1 MARLAARTKLA
12 LVMVLLDSVLVCGAY
27 FLLVVLR
34 FDAAIPDPYWQSFD
48 YFLVLAAI
56 VHIPVNYSFGL
67 YSEMWRHASVNEAR
81 RVLAAGAVATIV
93 LALFTALDR
102 SRTPLSVP
110 LVGGLLATAGIGI
123 LRFQSRLF
131 ALRRR
136 SVDSA
141 PTRLV
146 VIGAGEG
153 AAKVVR
159 EMRRGTEYRP
169 VVVLDDDPR
178 KWGMSLLGC
187 QIVGPITRLPAVVER
202 YDVDS
207 ALLAIPS
214 AGASLVRRVESIAET
229 CELPLKV
236 LPSVTELLGAAPSV
250 RDVRDLEIAD
260 LLGRSEVRTD
270 LGRVRDLLTGRTVLV
285 TGAGGSIGSEIV
297 RQVSEFA
304 PERLVLL
311 DCDETHLHDAVAKVR
326 PGITIEVELVNI
338 RDRDRVIEVFDA
350 HRPDVVLHA
359 AALKHVPVLETN
371 AREAVR
377 TNVLG
382 TSAVVE
388 AAVRSGVMRFVN
400 ISTDKA
406 VNPSSVMGATK
417 WLGERLIMA
426 RAPQGSSWCCV
437 RFGNVLGSRGSVL
450 PTFERQIREGG
461 PVTVTDPRMTRFFMS
476 VQEAVQLVLQA
487 GAMSAGRNIYML
499 EMGEPIQIA
508 DFARKMIRLT
518 GRQPGRD
525 IEIVFTGVRPGEK
538 LAEEL
543 HTPAER
549 QQPTDH
555 PSITQLEPPPL
566 QTELMDSVI
575 DSLAHMVGSGVSDRD
590 LATFVLSFAT
600 SGSALDGTALH
611 GTALHGTAL
620 NGTALNGTALNGTA
634 LNGTALN
641 GTALNGTSLHGS
653 VLDGPP
659 GHGPGSDASPGGGS
673 ADGADPLNG
682 AWLSA
687 N

>member
-1 MARLAARTKLA
+1 MTPSLRMARLAARTKLA
-12 LVMVLLDSVLVCGAY
+12 LVMVLLDAVLVCGAY

-34 FDAAIPDPYWQSFD
+34 FDAAIPDQYWQGFNN
-48 YFLVLAAI
+48 FLVLAAI

-81 RVLAAGAVATIV
+81 RVLAAGAVATVV

-110 LVGGLLATAGIGI
+110 LVGGVLATGGIGV

-136 SVDSA
+136 SVGA
-141 PTRLV
+141 EPIRLV

-187 QIVGPITRLPAVVER
+187 QIVGPIPKLPDVVAR
-202 YDVDS
+202 YEVDS

-214 AGASLVRRVESIAET
+214 AGASLVRRVESIAEA

-236 LPSVTELLGAAPSV
+236 LPSVSELLGAAPSI

-270 LGRVRDLLTGRTVLV
+270 LGRVRDLLAGKTVLV

-304 PERLVLL
+304 PGELVLL
-311 DCDETHLHDAVAKVR
+311 DCDETHLHDAVAKIK
-326 PGITIEVELVNI
+326 PGVPFQVELVNI
-338 RDRDRVIEVFDA
+338 RDRDRVIEVFGA
-350 HRPDVVLHA
+350 HRPQVVLHA

-382 TSAVVE
+382 TNHVVD
-388 AAVRSGVMRFVN
+388 AAVSNGVVHFVN

-417 WLGERLIMA
+417 WLGERLILA
-426 RAPQGSSWCCV
+426 SAPQGSSWCCV
-437 RFGNVLGSRGSVL
+437 RFGNVLGSRGSVV

-461 PVTVTDPRMTRFFMS
+461 PVTVTHPEMTRFFMS

-487 GAMSAGRNIYML
+487 GAMSAGRSIYML

-508 DFARKMIRLT
+508 DFARKMVRLT
-518 GRQPGRD
+518 GQQPGRD
-525 IEIVFTGVRPGEK
+525 IEIVFTGMRPGEK

-543 HTPAER
+543 HTPTER
-549 QQPTDH
+549 QMLTDH
-555 PSITQLEPPPL
+555 PSITQLDPPPL
-566 QTELMDSVI
+566 RPAVVESAIET
-575 DSLAHMVGSGVSDRD
+575 LARMIGSGVSDD
-590 LATFVLSFAT
+590 ELGKLVLDFAIH
-600 SGSALDGTALH
+600 GSAI
-611 GTALHGTAL
+611 
-620 NGTALNGTALNGTA
+620 
-634 LNGTALN
+634 
-641 GTALNGTSLHGS
+641 
-653 VLDGPP
+653 
-659 GHGPGSDASPGGGS
+659 PGSAAADHQGANGVAAHPAGVAPSPALGPSRGLGGGGAAGEPGNGS
-673 ADGADPLNG
+673 APRLAGGSSRHQLRA
-682 AWLSA
+682 S
-687 N
+687 

>member
-1 MARLAARTKLA
+1 
-12 LVMVLLDSVLVCGAY
+12 
-27 FLLVVLR
+27 
-34 FDAAIPDPYWQSFD
+34 
-48 YFLVLAAI
+48 
-56 VHIPVNYSFGL
+56 
-67 YSEMWRHASVNEAR
+67 VNEAR
-81 RVLAAGAVATIV
+81 RVLAAGLVATVV
-93 LALFTALDR
+93 LTLFTALDR

-136 SVDSA
+136 SVDTKT
-141 PTRLV
+141 TRLV
-146 VIGAGEG
+146 VIGAGEA

-187 QIVGPITRLPAVVER
+187 QIAGPISDLPAVVGNHS
-202 YDVDS
+202 VDS
-207 ALLAIPS
+207 ALFAIPS
-214 AGASLVRRVESIAET
+214 AGAPLVRRVEALAET

-236 LPSVTELLGAAPSV
+236 LPSVNELLGAAPSI

-270 LGRVRDLLTGRTVLV
+270 LGRVSELLAGKTVLV
-285 TGAGGSIGSEIV
+285 TGAGGSIGSEVV
-297 RQVSEFA
+297 RQVSEFGPA
-304 PERLVLL
+304 HLVLL

-326 PGITIEVELVNI
+326 SGVPYQVELVNI
-338 RDRDRVIEVFDA
+338 RDHSRVIEVFDA

-359 AALKHVPVLETN
+359 AALKHVPVLEDN

-382 TSAVVE
+382 TRAVVD
-388 AAVRSGVMRFVN
+388 AAVRTGVTRFVN

-417 WLGERLIMA
+417 WLGERLILA
-426 RAPQGSSWCCV
+426 RTPRGASWCCV
-437 RFGNVLGSRGSVL
+437 RFGNVLGSRGSVV

-487 GAMSAGRNIYML
+487 GAMSSGRNIYML
-499 EMGEPIQIA
+499 EMGEPIRIA

-518 GRQPGRD
+518 GQQAGRD
-525 IEIVFTGVRPGEK
+525 IEIVFTGMRPGEK

-543 HTPAER
+543 HTPSEH
-549 QQPTDH
+549 QMPTDH
-555 PSITQLEPPPL
+555 PSITQLEPPSLRPAVVEKAIE
-566 QTELMDSVI
+566 T
-575 DSLAHMVGSGVSDRD
+575 LAHLIRSGVDD
-590 LATFVLSFAT
+590 KELGGLVLDFAIH
-600 SGSALDGTALH
+600 GSAIPGASASRCPGDDMVTTNGNAAH
-611 GTALHGTAL
+611 ANGANGAHANGSSL
-620 NGTALNGTALNGTA
+620 NGAHANG
-634 LNGTALN
+634 
-641 GTALNGTSLHGS
+641 S
-653 VLDGPP
+653 
-659 GHGPGSDASPGGGS
+659 
-673 ADGADPLNG
+673 PLNG
-682 AWLSA
+682 AAGGASGVGTV
-687 N
+687 NGSTSY